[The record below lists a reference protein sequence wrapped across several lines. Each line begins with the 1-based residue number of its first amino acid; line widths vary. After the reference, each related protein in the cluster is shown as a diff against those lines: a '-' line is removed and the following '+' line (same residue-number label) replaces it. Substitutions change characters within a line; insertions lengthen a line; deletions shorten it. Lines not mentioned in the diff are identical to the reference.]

1 MCEALTPI
9 FSDKR
14 KRKCSTKKGGG
25 SPTGDLRIIVP
36 KRLET
41 GKGQRERNF
50 GELSAQD

>member
-1 MCEALTPI
+1 MIKEKENVLP
-9 FSDKR
+9 
-14 KRKCSTKKGGG
+14 KKGGG

-41 GKGQRERNF
+41 GKGQREGNF